1 MDKGLQR
8 LSWSQ
13 QKLPD
18 AQLPLAANARAWL
31 ALRRAGRELT
41 KSPGW
46 LEEEA
51 RNWVQTMQ
59 AMMPK
64 TVTYRRHSDG
74 VEVEW
79 KPQITRSLFGL
90 PCYAPSLSLFRPS
103 PQDDEEEVPMFK
115 VKKTRLSRQMAATKA
130 PADLNSFRRSSKPK
144 GLRSKAEEDKEEPP
158 EPPAPQ
164 AVQAPEPEPLSE
176 PMEPVDK
183 ESEDEADGEESK
195 AVLAARLARA
205 QRAAARELGA
215 PAPRAGRYT
224 AMTGPPAKPAP
235 APVPASNAT
244 SERIKALAQAAQ
256 KELNEGEEEDA
267 PDAWALRQL
276 ELGLHRRRGGEATE
290 VTETSLDEEI
300 AKLSSRDGVAQ
311 VRKAAERVA
320 KGHDGEAAT
329 RAKASVIPAASEAM
343 ARLWGTIKGLEGSA
357 GDREAKLAEL
367 TAQAEAAR
375 DELAE
380 IERRDKE
387 ISRMLR
393 SVQEL
398 EELAWSLG
406 GLLDEKSPK
415 CKQASRMLAQIE
427 EDFSRRRT
435 KRRAKDM
442 AEALQET
449 GASLTYRQEEDEAEE
464 GSDVEKSEQ
473 ASARRRQRRSQSKG
487 DDGWD
492 TSDLSEEDGLEQT
505 RKDRSIFSAAVQK
518 QLLDDVSEE
527 FASARSVLKA
537 LKSAKKKL
545 QDEYRQAF
553 VHLALPEV
561 FGFFVDFSTLWW
573 DPLRLL
579 AGADDV
585 IFGPRKAITSTQL
598 ETFDW
603 FEDMAAFTELLGDDD
618 PDGELVPK
626 IVQQCIFPE
635 VARRLRHCWDVTSM
649 PQSQRAA
656 ALLDECLLFEVG
668 EGAEAFGELA
678 EAAVERLR
686 AGLRTLAPEVF
697 VQAAQVTTWYA
708 SAARKRLLRRSC
720 KIATCAVQLEGRI
733 PDEKLAPIILQDI
746 FTTRLAPHLQAPRLR
761 PEEMDLVER
770 FVDALPDRWFENGLP
785 QALRPLRDVL
795 GPRAPPNA
803 EATKS
808 AAAAALRKMRCYDE
822 AQALEL

>member
-1 MDKGLQR
+1 
-8 LSWSQ
+8 
-13 QKLPD
+13 
-18 AQLPLAANARAWL
+18 
-31 ALRRAGRELT
+31 
-41 KSPGW
+41 
-46 LEEEA
+46 
-51 RNWVQTMQ
+51 
-59 AMMPK
+59 
-64 TVTYRRHSDG
+64 
-74 VEVEW
+74 
-79 KPQITRSLFGL
+79 
-90 PCYAPSLSLFRPS
+90 
-103 PQDDEEEVPMFK
+103 
-115 VKKTRLSRQMAATKA
+115 
-130 PADLNSFRRSSKPK
+130 
-144 GLRSKAEEDKEEPP
+144 
-158 EPPAPQ
+158 
-164 AVQAPEPEPLSE
+164 
-176 PMEPVDK
+176 
-183 ESEDEADGEESK
+183 
-195 AVLAARLARA
+195 
-205 QRAAARELGA
+205 
-215 PAPRAGRYT
+215 
-224 AMTGPPAKPAP
+224 
-235 APVPASNAT
+235 
-244 SERIKALAQAAQ
+244 
-256 KELNEGEEEDA
+256 
-267 PDAWALRQL
+267 
-276 ELGLHRRRGGEATE
+276 
-290 VTETSLDEEI
+290 
-300 AKLSSRDGVAQ
+300 
-311 VRKAAERVA
+311 
-320 KGHDGEAAT
+320 
-329 RAKASVIPAASEAM
+329 
-343 ARLWGTIKGLEGSA
+343 
-357 GDREAKLAEL
+357 
-367 TAQAEAAR
+367 
-375 DELAE
+375 
-380 IERRDKE
+380 
-387 ISRMLR
+387 
-393 SVQEL
+393 
-398 EELAWSLG
+398 
-406 GLLDEKSPK
+406 
-415 CKQASRMLAQIE
+415 MLAQIE